1 LAELNEQER
10 RLEAARRGEPVAE
23 PVALPAEAVAPARQ
37 EAAAVSAPAPV
48 PVAVLVPAT
57 AGEISGLA
65 AAKPLEVTE
74 PGGKAEPAREISQNS
89 ASFDFS
95 GGLGTSESW
104 LGKNK
109 YILGAILV
117 IAGVVAG
124 IVWLR

>member
-1 LAELNEQER
+1 
-10 RLEAARRGEPVAE
+10 VAV
-23 PVALPAEAVAPARQ
+23 PVALPAEAVERERQ
-37 EAAAVSAPAPV
+37 EAAAVSAPALALV

-65 AAKPLEVTE
+65 AAKPIEVPE
-74 PGGKAEPAREISQNS
+74 PGGNAEPAREIPQNW
-89 ASFDFS
+89 ASFDFI